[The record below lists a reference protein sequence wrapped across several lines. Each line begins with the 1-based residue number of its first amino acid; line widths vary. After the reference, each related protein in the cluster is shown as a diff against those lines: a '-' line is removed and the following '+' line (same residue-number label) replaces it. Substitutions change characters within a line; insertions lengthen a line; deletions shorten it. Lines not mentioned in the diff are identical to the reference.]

1 MRCFALL
8 LGALS
13 ILATGAAALAAQTQP
28 AAGMPSIG
36 YLADGPSPDALVPF
50 RQALRERG
58 WVEGENVGIA
68 YRYARGKAERFPEVA
83 AELVREGVGVIVA
96 DGVPAVTAARG
107 ASGSVPI
114 VMTLVGDPVAAG
126 LVRSLTRPGDNVTG
140 VATFSPQAS
149 ARRLALIRQILPT
162 LATLAI
168 LWNPKN
174 RALLPEVG
182 ATQAAAHAG
191 GLRVV
196 LVEVPGPRDV
206 GNVFAAMKEA
216 GAGALLVLE
225 PVGPVSQKRIA
236 ATAVK
241 RQVPTFWTQ
250 GELLDLGG
258 VLAYGAATGDVFRRA
273 AALVDRILRGAKAG
287 NLAVERAPRF
297 ELTVNLGT
305 ARELGLAIP
314 REVYGRAD
322 RVIR

>member
-1 MRCFALL
+1 MRFFVLF
-8 LGALS
+8 LGV
-13 ILATGAAALAAQTQP
+13 LAVAAAAAAGAQTRPP
-28 AAGMPSIG
+28 AAVPSIG

-50 RQALRERG
+50 RQALRDRG

-68 YRYARGKAERFPEVA
+68 YRYARGKTERFPELA

-96 DGVPAVTAARG
+96 DGAPAVMAARG

-126 LVRSLTRPGDNVTG
+126 LVRSLTRPGENVTG
-140 VATFSPQAS
+140 VATFSPEAS

-273 AALVDRILRGAKAG
+273 AALVDRILRGARPVD
-287 NLAVERAPRF
+287 LAVERAPRF

-305 ARELGLAIP
+305 ARALGLAIP